1 MPLKKGVA
9 RRRHAPSHPLL
20 CSSLEEQHEPSHPSP
35 SSSSPRQCPRH
46 GRTSL
51 LTVPPL
57 QPPRPRDELHLPGFS
72 AQISLPSSPPLC
84 VRCCRSSSQP
94 PPIVGARPPPVN
106 TVVMPLLH
114 PHLSSHFLIEHTIP
128 SFHQHPGGA
137 SWCSPAEPCRW
148 PATAMPW
155 VTSSVGPGR
164 QAKAQP
170 ACWLATCGKPPCP
183 MGHSPRPDR
192 AQHCARVFKTVSI
205 CFK

>member
-1 MPLKKGVA
+1 MLLKKGVA

-94 PPIVGARPPPVN
+94 PPIVGAPPPPVN
-106 TVVMPLLH
+106 TIVMPLLH

-148 PATAMPW
+148 PATAEPSASTPPPCHGSPPRLDRVARPRPSQLVGWRRVASRHAPW
-155 VTSSVGPGR
+155 AIAQAGPG
-164 QAKAQP
+164 P
-170 ACWLATCGKPPCP
+170 ALCP
-183 MGHSPRPDR
+183 S
-192 AQHCARVFKTVSI
+192 F
-205 CFK
+205 